1 MKLELT
7 IPTKVSEIPLK
18 HYQDFQKVAQGSND
32 DEFIAQKMIEI
43 FCGIELK
50 EVVKIKLTDVN
61 NMVDHFAK
69 LFQEKHELKTI
80 FKIKDIEFG
89 FIPNLEEIS
98 FGEYIDLENH
108 LQDVQNFHKAMAV
121 MYRPITRKVKD
132 KYEIEEYNGTAT
144 WAELMRFT
152 PLDVALGAML
162 FFYHLGSELLTA
174 LAHYLEKEVQT
185 LTNTPSKD
193 SSANNGDGII
203 ASMHSLKGILPD
215 LIQLPENDLLNVLRS
230 SRLKSKRTK

>member
-69 LFQEKHELKTI
+69 LYQEKHELKTT

-108 LQDVQNFHKAMAV
+108 LQDVQN
-121 MYRPITRKVKD
+121 
-132 KYEIEEYNGTAT
+132 
-144 WAELMRFT
+144 
-152 PLDVALGAML
+152 
-162 FFYHLGSELLTA
+162 
-174 LAHYLEKEVQT
+174 
-185 LTNTPSKD
+185 
-193 SSANNGDGII
+193 
-203 ASMHSLKGILPD
+203 
-215 LIQLPENDLLNVLRS
+215 
-230 SRLKSKRTK
+230 

>member
-69 LFQEKHELKTI
+69 LFQEKHELKTT

-193 SSANNGDGII
+193 SSVNNGDGII
-203 ASMHSLKGILPD
+203 ASM
-215 LIQLPENDLLNVLRS
+215 LNVLRS